1 MKGHK
6 NAKKLIFVKYLYF
19 LNPITLNRFVFDITM
34 RQISTFSRAS
44 ETLFWVT
51 VFPATPKTLSLL
63 LLATGIAKT
72 TQMVVVVM
80 LMMMMI
86 MMTMTMMVMMMMIN
100 ICLRTCKTPDNWKKN
115 WPAITQNIARIA
127 NAVQCH
133 SWLSGNKDC
142 HEFRSQD
149 CRLVSQSVTRSPIE
163 LFWTAKKEGYLRCGW
178 GE

>member
-72 TQMVVVVM
+72 TDGSGDDDDYDD
-80 LMMMMI
+80 
-86 MMTMTMMVMMMMIN
+86 N
-100 ICLRTCKTPDNWKKN
+100 DDDGDDDDGICLRTCKNPW
-115 WPAITQNIARIA
+115 Q
-127 NAVQCH
+127 
-133 SWLSGNKDC
+133 
-142 HEFRSQD
+142 
-149 CRLVSQSVTRSPIE
+149 
-163 LFWTAKKEGYLRCGW
+163 
-178 GE
+178 